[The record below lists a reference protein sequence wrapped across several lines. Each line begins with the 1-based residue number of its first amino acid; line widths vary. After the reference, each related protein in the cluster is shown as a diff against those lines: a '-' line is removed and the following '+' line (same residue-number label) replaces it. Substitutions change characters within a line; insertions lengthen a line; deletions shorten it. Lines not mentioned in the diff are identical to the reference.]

1 MASADTL
8 IAIAP
13 EFAGDTAIGQMLTWA
28 AQRIDAEAWG
38 DLYEQGCI
46 YLACHMLETKRR
58 GSEGSAGAGPVVGE
72 QAGEL
77 KRSYGAVVGV
87 LDSDAVYATTPY
99 GVQYLT
105 LRRQVAAWPMV
116 V

>member
-13 EFAGDTAIGQMLTWA
+13 EFTGDAAIGQMLTWA

-46 YLACHMLETKRR
+46 YLACHMLARKARAA
-58 GSEGSAGAGPVVGE
+58 EGGAGAGAVVSE
-72 QAGEL
+72 KAGEL
-77 KRSYGAVVGV
+77 QRSYGAVVGV